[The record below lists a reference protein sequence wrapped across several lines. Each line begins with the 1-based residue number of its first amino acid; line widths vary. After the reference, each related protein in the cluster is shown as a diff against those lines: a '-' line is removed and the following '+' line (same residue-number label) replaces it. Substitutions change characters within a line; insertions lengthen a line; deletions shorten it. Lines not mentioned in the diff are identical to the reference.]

1 LTEEVKEGAK
11 LEKGAVIRLDYDLYV
26 VSPDGKEE
34 LYDTTSEELAKK
46 ENMHDEKKVYDSVPL
61 IVGHDRTVKGLDK
74 SLLSAKVGEENTVE
88 IPPADGA
95 GERKPDLVELIS
107 MREFA
112 RDHKDEEPQIGME
125 IVRKGKRGLIT
136 GISAGRIRID
146 FNNPLAGKTLKYKY
160 KVVKM
165 AESLEDRIKDVIHL
179 DYGMSDDFVL
189 NASTTPTGHW
199 SSTR

>member
-1 LTEEVKEGAK
+1 
-11 LEKGAVIRLDYDLYV
+11 
-26 VSPDGKEE
+26 
-34 LYDTTSEELAKK
+34 
-46 ENMHDEKKVYDSVPL
+46 
-61 IVGHDRTVKGLDK
+61 
-74 SLLSAKVGEENTVE
+74 
-88 IPPADGA
+88 
-95 GERKPDLVELIS
+95 
-107 MREFA
+107 
-112 RDHKDEEPQIGME
+112 ME

-189 NASTTPTGHW
+189 KTDEDQVEIQLPEVCKYDPNWSLVKYKIVSDLRDILGIPKVRLVEEYVKKEEEKKEETPDEKKDDSAGETKEPEDKGEE
-199 SSTR
+199 TAREREPEEIPTETKKEEGEG